1 MRIDSCYSAAA
12 WLAGLAV
19 TLVLAS
25 WLTPREWWRRPT
37 LRNLCIAGLGTWAF
51 GSLILHF
58 ASAPLPQLAQAGLPT
73 AFSPGGAGAGAGD
86 AHTGTTAGTPAG
98 EPTSR
103 PIGTPNGAAA
113 RNSRIAALPALTA
126 HTGSPG
132 SAAPAHQIRP
142 FRVHRDLNLRAAAS
156 VDAQRL
162 ALVPAGA
169 SVLPTGARSGDW
181 WEVRTLADGQSST
194 GWVSSLWLRRT
205 AE

>member
-58 ASAPLPQLAQAGLPT
+58 ASAPLPQLAQAGRPT

-98 EPTSR
+98 EPASR

-156 VDAQRL
+156 VDAPRL